1 MAFRFSDGGELSRST
16 HSWVFLSC
24 AQCAPIGWAIIHFS
38 TLAHGAVRRAKRC
51 YLRIRRAHD
60 CTRVSGPTLLHMD
73 GHNLRASLQKHR
85 HHVCR
90 AHQLKRS
97 RELDGV
103 LSLENESFGTLRRGP
118 GAGCSSFQTPSC
130 ASEFTR
136 ASSSSR
142 AWATGTCQT
151 RHASAVSGLPY
162 KDAAAPFGGR
172 AGGAYV
178 VSFARPRFEHGVLQR
193 APKREG
199 EGPRRARAGA
209 LQQLQVLRSLLR
221 AHATREE
228 MDARDGRW
236 HRSHHRLHRQP
247 RHLLLVVLRE
257 RGIEAGKDHRRFEQH
272 GLENHLGAG
281 DVATCESGRLSG
293 DPVGAI

>member
-1 MAFRFSDGGELSRST
+1 MAFRFSDGGELSRSIDT
-16 HSWVFLSC
+16 LVGLSC

-60 CTRVSGPTLLHMD
+60 YTRVSGPTLLHMD

-103 LSLENESFGTLRRGP
+103 PSLENESFGTLRRGP

-151 RHASAVSGLPY
+151 RHASGSERLAVQGRGS
-162 KDAAAPFGGR
+162 AVRR
-172 AGGAYV
+172 AGGRRV
-178 VSFARPRFEHGVLQR
+178 RCQLRPPTL
-193 APKREG
+193 
-199 EGPRRARAGA
+199 
-209 LQQLQVLRSLLR
+209 
-221 AHATREE
+221 
-228 MDARDGRW
+228 
-236 HRSHHRLHRQP
+236 
-247 RHLLLVVLRE
+247 
-257 RGIEAGKDHRRFEQH
+257 
-272 GLENHLGAG
+272 
-281 DVATCESGRLSG
+281 
-293 DPVGAI
+293 